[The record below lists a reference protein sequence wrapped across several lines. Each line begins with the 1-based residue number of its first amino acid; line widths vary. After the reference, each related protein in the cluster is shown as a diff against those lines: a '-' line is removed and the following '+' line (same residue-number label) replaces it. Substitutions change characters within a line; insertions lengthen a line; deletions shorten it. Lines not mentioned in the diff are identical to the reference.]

1 MNTAGLIVAVWAM
14 AGALLIGW
22 ALFRLDKWAGRR
34 MDEVD
39 AWVELHEARRRHP
52 ATRTAGDRY
61 VCQVCAEY
69 TVGHPG
75 EHICK
80 RVGA

>member
-1 MNTAGLIVAVWAM
+1 MNTAGLIVAAWAM

-52 ATRTAGDRY
+52 ATRLARGR
-61 VCQVCAEY
+61 
-69 TVGHPG
+69 
-75 EHICK
+75 
-80 RVGA
+80 